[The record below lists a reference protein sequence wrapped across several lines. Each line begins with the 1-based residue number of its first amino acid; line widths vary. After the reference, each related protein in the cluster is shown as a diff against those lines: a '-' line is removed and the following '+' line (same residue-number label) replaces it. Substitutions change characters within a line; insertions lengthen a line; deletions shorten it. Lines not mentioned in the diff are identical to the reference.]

1 MRSRDWSWLV
11 PGRTGSFGLAL
22 VALALLGLTVPL
34 AGRSLEQAETDAR
47 ERAVQTT
54 ADVLVGAVPPELASN
69 DIVGTERRDLME
81 LVHEEILDDDRMARI
96 LIWTPQGDPIFS
108 SAPPDDTTSDDLPFS
123 QAAGGVPAAAVVDGI
138 GTTLHRT
145 FVPLKP
151 IGVAE
156 TYAVAQID
164 QRYDAI
170 EAEANRGV
178 RTAQVVLL
186 LVLGVALVAIVL
198 SFGRPR
204 AQRAERE
211 VSSEQEDERIRGLE
225 ERARASEESAREA
238 QERLATAERRMS
250 DASVL
255 EIPPKVLAQVEELE
269 AQVRQQTGERERSQ
283 DELRLLRETLQAK
296 EDAFARSAE
305 RVADADR
312 RAEEAD
318 RRAGEEQARAA
329 DSEARAVQAEARL
342 VQAEQQATD
351 LVASVAATDARV
363 AELETALRDAEESNA
378 QGASEAERA
387 RGELEERAAQ
397 DLRAAQLEAEALR
410 EKLAEVE
417 AASSSSSYSAP
428 VEPVLAR
435 LTLVPPVEPAP
446 AVAVDP
452 APAPP
457 EGAPATMEMT
467 LLRDERDV
475 ARADLMR
482 ARREL
487 DEARS
492 RLAELVG
499 NRLHELS

>member
-1 MRSRDWSWLV
+1 MRSQVWSWLV
-11 PGRTGSFGLAL
+11 PGRTGSLGLAL
-22 VALALLGLTVPL
+22 VALALLGLTVLL

-54 ADVLVGAVPPELASN
+54 ADVLVDAVPPELASN

-81 LVHEEILDDDRMARI
+81 LVDEEILDDDRIARI

-108 SAPPDDTTSDDLPFS
+108 SAAPDHTTSDDLPFT
-123 QAAGGVPAAAVVDGI
+123 QAAGGVPAAAVLDGT
-138 GTTLHRT
+138 GMTLHRT

-151 IGVAE
+151 IGVTE

-170 EAEANRGV
+170 EADATRGV

-186 LVLGVALVAIVL
+186 VVLGVALVAIVL
-198 SFGRPR
+198 SFGKPR

-211 VSSEQEDERIRGLE
+211 VSSEQEDARIRGLQ
-225 ERARASEESAREA
+225 ERARAAEESAREA
-238 QERLATAERRMS
+238 QEGLATAERRMS

-255 EIPPKVLAQVEELE
+255 DIPPKVLARVEELE
-269 AQVRQQTGERERSQ
+269 AKVRQETGERERSQ
-283 DELRLLRETLQAK
+283 DELRLLRETLEAK
-296 EDAFARSAE
+296 EDVFARSAE
-305 RVADADR
+305 LVAEADR

-329 DSEARAVQAEARL
+329 DSEARALQAEARL

-351 LVASVAATDARV
+351 LVATVAATDARV
-363 AELETALRDAEESNA
+363 AELEAALRDAEESIDRA
-378 QGASEAERA
+378 ASEAERA
-387 RGELEERAAQ
+387 RRELEERAAEE
-397 DLRAAQLEAEALR
+397 LRAAQLETEALR

-417 AASSSSSYSAP
+417 AASASYSAP
-428 VEPVLAR
+428 VEPVLPR
-435 LTLVPPVEPAP
+435 LTLVQRVEPAP

-452 APAPP
+452 APAPH
-457 EGAPATMEMT
+457 EGAPATLEMT

-499 NRLHELS
+499 DHLHELS